1 MESTEGLGKTQN
13 DNDVAVFPL
22 PSLVCALNQARLFQ
36 RRLGEEDDGKFKGG
50 LGEY

>member
-22 PSLVCALNQARLFQ
+22 PSLVCALNQAR
-36 RRLGEEDDGKFKGG
+36 RLGEEDGGKFKGG